1 MSSFRWMFRIV
12 LVPCVLLAS
21 VWVATAQN
29 PQTLPSAPT
38 SSTMAA
44 LNESPSNPPQTQS
57 AFGSENNPSEDQ
69 GRFGLGVKAGLL
81 GVGAEV
87 GARLTHRTNVRAG
100 FNVMGYSRNFNK
112 DGVSYDGHL
121 AFRTIEAH
129 LDFFPWAKSF
139 HISPGMLAFIGD
151 PVSARALVP
160 GNRSFTL
167 GGQQYFS
174 DPAAPATAKGKLNFN
189 QAAPMI
195 TVGWGNLVHR
205 DSKHISIP
213 VELGIAFQ
221 GSPKTTLSYSG
232 NVCDAPSTSPLPN
245 CRPVATDAT
254 VQAHVISEE
263 GKINHSL
270 SPVKVWPVISVGFGY
285 TF

>member
-1 MSSFRWMFRIV
+1 MSPFSWVFRIV
-12 LVPCVLLAS
+12 FILCTLLGTA
-21 VWVATAQN
+21 WVAIGQN

-38 SSTMAA
+38 SSATTVM
-44 LNESPSNPPQTQS
+44 NESPANPPQTQS
-57 AFGSENNPSEDQ
+57 AFGSQNNPSEDQ

-81 GVGAEV
+81 GVGAEI
-87 GARLTHRTNVRAG
+87 GARVAHRVNVRGG
-100 FNVMGYSRNFNK
+100 FNVMGYSRTFNK
-112 DGVSYDGHL
+112 DGVAYAGHL
-121 AFRTIEAH
+121 AFRTVEAH
-129 LDFFPWAKSF
+129 LDYFPWAKSF

-151 PVSARALVP
+151 PVSARAFLP
-160 GNRSFTL
+160 GNHSFTL

-189 QAAPMI
+189 QAAPTI

-221 GSPKTTLSYSG
+221 GSPKTTLNYSG

-254 VQAHVISEE
+254 VLAHVVSEE

-270 SPVKVWPVISVGFGY
+270 SPLKVWPIISVGFGY

>member
-1 MSSFRWMFRIV
+1 MSPFSWVLRIV
-12 LVPCVLLAS
+12 FIPCVLLAS
-21 VWVATAQN
+21 VWLATAQD
-29 PQTLPSAPT
+29 PQTLPNAPT
-38 SSTMAA
+38 SSTITA
-44 LNESPSNPPQTQS
+44 LNESPANPPQTQF
-57 AFGSENNPSEDQ
+57 AFGSQNLGEDQ
-69 GRFGLGVKAGLL
+69 GKFGFGVKAGLL
-81 GVGAEV
+81 GVGAEI
-87 GARLTHRTNVRAG
+87 GARVAHRVNVRGG
-100 FNVMGYSRNFNK
+100 FNVMGYSRTFNK

-121 AFRTIEAH
+121 AFRTVEAH
-129 LDFFPWAKSF
+129 LDYFPWAKSF

-167 GGQQYFS
+167 GGNEYFS
-174 DPAAPATAKGKLNFN
+174 DPAAPATAKGKLNFD

-205 DSKHISIP
+205 DRKHISIP

-245 CRPVATDAT
+245 CRSVATDAT
-254 VQAHVISEE
+254 VLAHVISEQ